1 MVKEN
6 TYEKKGLH
14 NIRILLVNM
23 HIENIMLV
31 GAEKPRSPMYEQWSG
46 KKKEKKKDISLIDW

>member
-14 NIRILLVNM
+14 NIRIITGVVHNFPKA
-23 HIENIMLV
+23 V
-31 GAEKPRSPMYEQWSG
+31 GA
-46 KKKEKKKDISLIDW
+46 